1 MIRYIASCSFGKD
14 SLAMVILLIVKKY
27 PLDEVVFYD
36 TGMEF
41 DAIYKNE
48 KKLKRIL
55 KRRGI
60 GYKRIVPEK
69 SFEYLAF
76 EHKCKRRDGTVCV
89 GYDWCGGLRRWGT
102 SQKKREIEKYYKSK
116 YGDVDLIVEY
126 VGIAKDELN
135 RVEKQRIKRGK
146 TVKIYPLVE
155 WGMTEKDCLSFCYE
169 HNINWK
175 QNGVDLYK
183 ILDRVSCWCCANKN
197 QKEVKNIIMFLP
209 DVWMKIKDYE
219 KRCGVP
225 YKGKGCK
232 YFEDKFRG

>member
-14 SLAMVILLIVKKY
+14 SLAMVILLIMKKY

-41 DAIYKNE
+41 DAIYRNE

-55 KRRGI
+55 KRRGV

-76 EHKCKRRDGTVCV
+76 EHKCKRRDGAVCV

-102 SQKKREIEKYYKSK
+102 SQKNREIEKYYKSK
-116 YGDVDLIVEY
+116 YGDADLIVEY

-135 RVEKQRIKRGK
+135 RIEKQRIKRGK

-225 YKGKGCK
+225 YKGRGCK
-232 YFEDKFRG
+232 YFEDKFMG

>member
-1 MIRYIASCSFGKD
+1 MKYIASCSFGKD
-14 SLAMVILLIVKKY
+14 SLAMVVLLIKKKY

-55 KRRGI
+55 KERGI
-60 GYKRIVPEK
+60 KYTKIKPEK
-69 SFEYLAF
+69 SFEYFAF
-76 EHKCKRRDGTVCV
+76 EHICRRRDGTICK

-102 SQKKREIEKYYKSK
+102 SQKNREIKRHYEQMYKT
-116 YGDVDLIVEY
+116 DTIVEY
-126 VGIAKDELN
+126 VGIAKDETN
-135 RVEKQRIKRGK
+135 RVERQRIKRGR

-155 WGMTEKDCLSFCYE
+155 WGMTEKDCLNFCYE
-169 HNINWK
+169 CNINWK
-175 QNGVDLYK
+175 QNGVELYD

-197 QKEVKNIIMFLP
+197 QKEIRNIIRYLP
-209 DVWMKIKDYE
+209 DVWTKIKEYE

-225 YKGKGCK
+225 YKGKGCE
-232 YFEDKFRG
+232 YFENKFRG